1 MLNHN
6 ITEVGINSL
15 NIFSTLS
22 IKDLLYFNSLYVIN
36 LTMVDVKNL
45 RKLTESQLFNFINI
59 KKNYEK
65 NVIIDQS
72 SNRFNTSLLNNHFL
86 NFKHYIYLPSNT
98 FFENNE
104 TFFNT
109 GGFVKRTTKLILK
122 KKSKNN

>member
-15 NIFSTLS
+15 DLFSTLS

-36 LTMVDVKNL
+36 ITMLDIKNL
-45 RKLTESQLFNFINI
+45 KKLTESKLFNFVNAN
-59 KKNYEK
+59 KNYEK
-65 NVIIDQS
+65 SILIDQG
-72 SNRFNTSLLNNHFL
+72 SNKFNISLLNNSAF
-86 NFKHYIYLPSNT
+86 NFKHYIYLPSST

-109 GGFVKRTTKLILK
+109 EGFVKRTTKLIFK